1 MQKIRFM
8 IHYVCL
14 DKEFNMVKRGL
25 IVLVLV
31 AVAAG
36 GVFAQKV
43 DKHQAG
49 AILIGIDLGA
59 AVTPNIISTMRG
71 VFKGSAS
78 FNEGNYAIT
87 ATLGA
92 HLDYYLFSWLSFNTG
107 VILKPG
113 IYAFLRRNY
122 QFSEDT
128 KITDIAKTPLNLTIP
143 LMAHVN
149 VPSLQWLYAGAGL
162 QFNFPM
168 SSMIDSVI
176 PPEYDQLDTKG
187 GFFLGMPFDVGFDFI
202 PAGQGGMRFFFR
214 ITPEFHDGKTVVP
227 IGFIWQ
233 VFNIKLH

>member
-1 MQKIRFM
+1 MKSSFM
-8 IHYVCL
+8 MKSVL
-14 DKEFNMVKRGL
+14 PKECNMAKKL
-25 IVLVLV
+25 IFVLVLFSLLT
-31 AVAAG
+31 G

-49 AILIGIDLGA
+49 AILIGMDLGA
-59 AVTPNIISTMRG
+59 AVTPNVISTISSM
-71 VFKGSAS
+71 FKGSDS
-78 FNEGNYAIT
+78 FSEGNYAIT

-92 HLDYYLFSWLSFNTG
+92 HVDYYLFSWLSFNSG
-107 VILKPG
+107 VIVKPG
-113 IYAFLRRNY
+113 VYAFLRKNFE
-122 QFSEDT
+122 FSENT

-149 VPSLQWLYAGAGL
+149 VPALQWLYAGAGL

-176 PPEYDQLDTKG
+176 PPEYGQFDTKG
-187 GFFLGMPFDVGFDFI
+187 GFFLGIPLDLGFDFI
-202 PAGQGGMRFFFR
+202 HAGQGGMRFFFR
-214 ITPEFHDGKTVVP
+214 VTPEFHDGKTVVP